1 MSHMQQNRLWSKRKW
16 MSSVSVILLLQMNMV
31 KSFRIVLG
39 QGHIHKM
46 DHFRTMTKT
55 FMFS

>member
-46 DHFRTMTKT
+46 DHF
-55 FMFS
+55 